1 MSLDNIGTCGLG
13 LRRQFM
19 GPLLAMKPHPVDF
32 LEIVPENWL
41 GIGGKR
47 QKILRAYSEQ
57 YPMIC
62 HGLSL
67 SIGGLVPLDMSFI
80 ESLKRF
86 FHNHKI
92 QLYSEHLS
100 FCSDSQGQLY
110 DLMPIPFTEEA
121 VRYVVKRINQVQ
133 ETLQQRIALEN
144 ISYYALPKGDMSEA
158 DFINAVLREADCL
171 LLLDVNN
178 VYVNSVN
185 HGYNAYRF
193 IDQMPTNKIAYIH
206 IAGHWQ
212 KAPDLIIDTHGDKVI
227 EPVWQLL
234 NYTYQKH
241 GLLPTLLERD
251 NEVPQLEVLLQETK
265 QLQQLQ
271 QCFIEGKAY
280 AI

>member
-1 MSLDNIGTCGLG
+1 
-13 LRRQFM
+13 
-19 GPLLAMKPHPVDF
+19 
-32 LEIVPENWL
+32 
-41 GIGGKR
+41 
-47 QKILRAYSEQ
+47 
-57 YPMIC
+57 
-62 HGLSL
+62 
-67 SIGGLVPLDMSFI
+67 
-80 ESLKRF
+80 
-86 FHNHKI
+86 
-92 QLYSEHLS
+92 
-100 FCSDSQGQLY
+100 
-110 DLMPIPFTEEA
+110 
-121 VRYVVKRINQVQ
+121 
-133 ETLQQRIALEN
+133 
-144 ISYYALPKGDMSEA
+144 MSEA

-212 KAPDLIIDTHGDKVI
+212 KAPDLIIDTHGDEVI